1 MTYDCIYEQETL
13 AKMSENGVR
22 TAQHYDYRYKQ
33 YIVKYN
39 YIPYFSIG
47 NAHLMYNAHPK
58 LF

>member
-1 MTYDCIYEQETL
+1 
-13 AKMSENGVR
+13 MSENGVR